1 MVSKQRQAVQLL
13 KAGLSPIL
21 VNIQTGLSTD
31 QMLLPAD
38 VKAQVV
44 RTFVSSI
51 IPSLD
56 DILSEPN
63 KAADAAALL
72 LLYTSQADRAELQ
85 VDIDKLVAA
94 YEDYLREYRLVQRT
108 GHPSP
113 LSLDEAWVLARE
125 LRSSDQLTLLNKII
139 SSVVK
144 GH

>member
-1 MVSKQRQAVQLL
+1 MVSKQRQAIRLL

-21 VNIQTGLSTD
+21 VNIQTGLSAE
-31 QMLLPAD
+31 QILLPAD
-38 VKAQVV
+38 VKAKV
-44 RTFVSSI
+44 RSLVASN
-51 IPSLD
+51 IPSLN
-56 DILSEPN
+56 DILSVPN
-63 KAADAAALL
+63 KASDAAALL
-72 LLYTSQADRAELQ
+72 LLYTALADRAELQ

-108 GHPSP
+108 GLPSP

-125 LRSSDQLTLLNKII
+125 LRSSDQITLLNKII

>member
-21 VNIQTGLSTD
+21 VNIQTGLSAD
-31 QMLLPAD
+31 QILLPTD

-44 RTFVSSI
+44 RSLVASI
-51 IPSLD
+51 IPSLE
-56 DILSEPN
+56 DILSVPN
-63 KAADAAALL
+63 KASGAAALL
-72 LLYTSQADRAELQ
+72 LLYTAQADRAELQ

-94 YEDYLREYRLVQRT
+94 YEDYLREYKLVQRT
-108 GHPSP
+108 GLPSP

-125 LRSSDQLTLLNKII
+125 LRSSDQITLLNKIL

>member
-1 MVSKQRQAVQLL
+1 MSKQRQAVQLL

-21 VNIQTGLSTD
+21 VNIQTGLSAD
-31 QMLLPAD
+31 QILLPID

-44 RTFVSSI
+44 RSLEASF
-51 IPSLD
+51 IPSMD
-56 DILSEPN
+56 DILSAPN
-63 KAADAAALL
+63 KASGAAALL
-72 LLYTSQADRAELQ
+72 LLYTAQADSAEFQ
-85 VDIDKLVAA
+85 VDIDKLIAA

-108 GHPSP
+108 GLPSP

-125 LRSSDQLTLLNKII
+125 LRSSDQITLLNKII

>member
-1 MVSKQRQAVQLL
+1 LL

-21 VNIQTGLSTD
+21 VNIQTGLSAE
-31 QMLLPAD
+31 QILLPAD
-38 VKAQVV
+38 VKAKV
-44 RTFVSSI
+44 RSLVASN
-51 IPSLD
+51 IPSLN
-56 DILSEPN
+56 DILSVPN
-63 KAADAAALL
+63 KASDAAALL
-72 LLYTSQADRAELQ
+72 LLYTALADRAELQ

-108 GHPSP
+108 GLPSP

-125 LRSSDQLTLLNKII
+125 LRSSDQITLLNKII

>member
-1 MVSKQRQAVQLL
+1 MSNQRQAIQLL

-21 VNIQTGLSTD
+21 VNIQTGLSAE
-31 QMLLPAD
+31 QILLPAD
-38 VKAQVV
+38 VKAKV
-44 RTFVSSI
+44 RSLVASN
-51 IPSLD
+51 IPSLN
-56 DILSEPN
+56 DILSVPN
-63 KAADAAALL
+63 KASDAAALL
-72 LLYTSQADRAELQ
+72 LLYTALADRAELQ

-108 GHPSP
+108 GLPSP

-125 LRSSDQLTLLNKII
+125 LRSSDQITLLNKII

>member
-1 MVSKQRQAVQLL
+1 MSKQRQAIQLL

-21 VNIQTGLSTD
+21 VNIQTGLSAE
-31 QMLLPAD
+31 QILLPAD
-38 VKAQVV
+38 VKAKV
-44 RTFVSSI
+44 RSLVASN
-51 IPSLD
+51 IPSLN
-56 DILSEPN
+56 DILSVPN
-63 KAADAAALL
+63 RASDAAALL
-72 LLYTSQADRAELQ
+72 LLYTALADRAELQ

-108 GHPSP
+108 GLPSP

-125 LRSSDQLTLLNKII
+125 LRSSDQITLLNKII

>member
-1 MVSKQRQAVQLL
+1 MVSKQRQAIQLL

-21 VNIQTGLSTD
+21 VNIQTGLSAE
-31 QMLLPAD
+31 QILLPAD
-38 VKAQVV
+38 VKAKV
-44 RTFVSSI
+44 RSLVASN
-51 IPSLD
+51 IPSLN
-56 DILSEPN
+56 DILSVPN
-63 KAADAAALL
+63 KASDAAALL
-72 LLYTSQADRAELQ
+72 LLYTALADRAELQ

-108 GHPSP
+108 GLPSP

-125 LRSSDQLTLLNKII
+125 LRSSDQITLLNKII

>member
-1 MVSKQRQAVQLL
+1 MVSNQRQAIQLL

-21 VNIQTGLSTD
+21 VNIQTGLSAE
-31 QMLLPAD
+31 QILLPAD
-38 VKAQVV
+38 VKAKV
-44 RTFVSSI
+44 RSLVASN
-51 IPSLD
+51 IPSLN
-56 DILSEPN
+56 DILSVPN
-63 KAADAAALL
+63 KASDAAALL
-72 LLYTSQADRAELQ
+72 LLYTALADRAELQ

-108 GHPSP
+108 GLPSP

-125 LRSSDQLTLLNKII
+125 LRSSDQITLLNKII